1 MTLLWINETRKHLG
15 VKKDGLDDMVT
26 VTGASF
32 DPTTQPWSGLFMA
45 FIFAQIG
52 VEPPANFLAPK
63 AWANFGTALSE
74 PAMGCIVVLGPE
86 TRDTPH
92 VGIYLGE
99 DASYYF
105 LLGGNQ
111 NDTVCVTQA
120 PKGKDDVFRW
130 PPDFGNL
137 LVKGRVNTTIDKAKA
152 QV

>member
-1 MTLLWINETRKHLG
+1 MTLLWITEARKYLG

-26 VTGASF
+26 VTNASY
-32 DPTTQPWSGLFMA
+32 DPTAQPWSGLFMA
-45 FIFAQIG
+45 FVFAQIG
-52 VEPPANFLAPK
+52 VEPPADFLAPK
-63 AWANFGTALSE
+63 AWAAFGTALSE
-74 PAMGCIVVLGPE
+74 PAMGSIVVLD
-86 TRDTPH
+86 RDVPH

-99 DASYYF
+99 DANYYF

-120 PKGKDDVFRW
+120 PKGANDSFRW
-130 PPDFGNL
+130 PPDFENL